1 MVSKFDL
8 TYVTVDSVSE
18 GVGSSQILPL
28 LRGISQEGLSVNLIS
43 FEKNRPTTDL
53 EYQVK
58 SLGIH
63 WSIHEFKN
71 FGAVSGLSR
80 FREIMNSIPE
90 TQVIHSRSDI
100 PAAASILSKRAPIL
114 WDVRSL
120 WPDQRLFMETS
131 SIKKVLLKSTRA
143 IESFASYGASAMST
157 LTAAVVP
164 ILEARHLRI
173 PSIRTVVPTSVDLNA
188 FRLTNT
194 FPKNILALFSGTY
207 NNYYDLDLSREFI
220 EEFRKVTSVEVH
232 WARPKESFR
241 QILAAGEDHIFEVTQ
256 PEIGKLLQMY
266 SFGISICKLNAGP
279 SLAAAMPT
287 KVAEFLACGRPVVI
301 NSGLGDLDQFV
312 REFDAG
318 VVLDGTSGDVKVKVE
333 ALLKLLSDPETPNRC
348 RALAEKYFDMEKGIR
363 KYLTVYQQIKKY

>member
-1 MVSKFDL
+1 VVNEFDL

-28 LRGISQEGLSVNLIS
+28 LRGISREGLSVNLIS
-43 FEKNRPTTDL
+43 FEKRHPAPEL

-58 SLGIH
+58 GFGID
-63 WSIHEFKN
+63 WSIHEFKS
-71 FGAVSGLSR
+71 FGAIAGVSR

-100 PAAASILSKRAPIL
+100 ATAASILSKRAPTL

-120 WPDQRLFMETS
+120 WPDQRLFMETTYM
-131 SIKKVLLKSTRA
+131 KKTLLKSTRA
-143 IESFASYGASAMST
+143 IESFASHGSSAMST
-157 LTAAVVP
+157 LTSAVVP
-164 ILEARHLRI
+164 ILEARHMRI
-173 PSIRTVVPTSVDLNA
+173 PSIRTVVPTSVDLDA
-188 FRLTNT
+188 FQLSET
-194 FPKNILALFSGTY
+194 FPRNIKALFSGTY
-207 NNYYDLDLSREFI
+207 NNYYDLNLSRKFI
-220 EEFRKVTSVEVH
+220 EEFRKATSLEVH

-241 QILAAGEDHIFEVTQ
+241 QYLAVGEDYSFEVTQ
-256 PEIGKLLQMY
+256 PEMSKLIQMY
-266 SFGISICKLNAGP
+266 SFGISICKLDAGP

-318 VVLDGTSGDVKVKVE
+318 VVLDGTSGDEKVKVE

-348 RALAEKYFDMEKGIR
+348 RALAEKYFDMRKGIQ
-363 KYLTVYQQIKKY
+363 KYLRVYEQIKRL